1 VSKSPELPKP
11 GERIPASKF
20 HVSKF
25 NVRASEP
32 FGESEEDKQLIANL
46 RRGRIIGPFKARPEG
61 AGWGVFVGR
70 RRYLAKDWLRVKD
83 FVVSVDWWPENVTEE
98 EAWEASLVENL
109 EVLRQSM
116 DPMTRAH
123 ALARI
128 VDESGA
134 GLRGAAVKL
143 GLKASTLS
151 EWLKPLELSPKLQN
165 AVSKEKLFFTDALHI
180 AKMRLG
186 KERQDELA
194 EILETESYD
203 AFKAQVAR
211 LEEGKLKRG
220 IPKGKYF
227 IERLTF
233 DTVYRPHMKLHE
245 HVKKLAEAQNMD
257 IPEYVIKVVLPD
269 WVKTHPIKT

>member
-1 VSKSPELPKP
+1 VSKKPELPKP
-11 GERIPASKF
+11 GERVPASKF

-70 RRYLAKDWLRVKD
+70 RRYLAKNWLRVKH
-83 FVVSVDWWPENVTEE
+83 FVVGVDWWPESATEE

-109 EVLRQSM
+109 EVLRQNM

-143 GLKASTLS
+143 GLKVSTLS
-151 EWLKPLELSPKLQN
+151 EWLKPLELSPKMQKTLAKGN
-165 AVSKEKLFFTDALHI
+165 LFFTDALHV
-180 AKMRLG
+180 AKMGLG

-194 EILETESYD
+194 EVVEKDGMD
-203 AFKAQVAR
+203 AFRAELAR
-211 LEEGKLKRG
+211 LEEGRLKRG
-220 IPKGKYF
+220 IPKGKF
-227 IERLTF
+227 TIIRTMF
-233 DTVYRPHMKLHE
+233 DHRYHPDMELLAELNKLAETAGKKIDEYTKWVLSE
-245 HVKKLAEAQNMD
+245 HVKAVAA
-257 IPEYVIKVVLPD
+257 
-269 WVKTHPIKT
+269 